1 MAGGA
6 GDRSELLLRTGNGK
20 FARLLRL
27 QEVADAETGPGIPF
41 VATNHMH
48 MGMEDVLAA
57 GGSDIPSDRKTV
69 RLELIKPAFC
79 LRKHFTEVG
88 PFLRAE
94 LEWCLD
100 MTERNDHRGWV
111 RQGRL
116 QHYVLRAI
124 ARCRLAS
131 GQAVCKTL
139 TTTCYIP
146 IHHADCPTS

>member
-57 GGSDIPSDRKTV
+57 GGSDTPSDRKTV

-100 MTERNDHRGWV
+100 MTDGMIIADGFGKAGFSIMYCERLLAAGSPP
-111 RQGRL
+111 
-116 QHYVLRAI
+116 AKPF
-124 ARCRLAS
+124 AR
-131 GQAVCKTL
+131 
-139 TTTCYIP
+139 
-146 IHHADCPTS
+146 H